1 VRLLLDTH
9 VWIWWVTGQG
19 ELSAAERKALD
30 GIAETELP
38 CISAISLWEC
48 QMLHARGRLNLEM
61 PFDSWLF
68 QAASPDTVE
77 LLPLNVDVIVALE
90 HLADGF
96 HGDPADRIIVATA
109 LALKLSLATHD
120 RKIRQSHAV
129 SIWKP

>member
-9 VWIWWVTGQG
+9 IWIWWVAGQS
-19 ELSAAERKALD
+19 ELPAAEREALD
-30 GIAETELP
+30 RVAAVELP

-48 QMLHARGRLNLEM
+48 QMLHARGRLHLEM

-68 QAASPDTVE
+68 QAVSPDTVE
-77 LLPLNVDVIVALE
+77 LLPLDAEVVLALD
-90 HLADGF
+90 HLPARF

-109 LALKLSLATHD
+109 RALKLSLATHD
-120 RKIRQSHAV
+120 RRIRQSRAV